1 VGFGAGHDSDL
12 AFVALLRAVEG
23 AEELI
28 MLRTLV
34 LAVFMVTWLAT
45 GIAAGIVVGRRR
57 HDHFPWWLLGVA
69 FGAMMVPLALD
80 RDRRE
85 QLTGRASSLP
95 ASPDRPVPALVGIDD
110 RRHAALVLTTTLDRR
125 NEEAQQP

>member
-12 AFVALLRAVEG
+12 AFVAVLRAVEG
-23 AEELI
+23 AGELI
-28 MLRTLV
+28 RLRTVV
-34 LAVFMVTWLAT
+34 LTVFMVAWLAT
-45 GIAAGIVVGRRR
+45 GIAAGIVMGRRR

-69 FGAMMVPLALD
+69 FGALMVPLALG

-85 QLTGRASSLP
+85 RLTGRASSLP
-95 ASPDRPVPALVGIDD
+95 ASQDQPVPALVGIDD

-125 NEEAQQP
+125 NEEAQRP

>member
-1 VGFGAGHDSDL
+1 
-12 AFVALLRAVEG
+12 
-23 AEELI
+23 

-34 LAVFMVTWLAT
+34 LAGFMVAWLAT
-45 GIAAGIVVGRRR
+45 GIAAGIVIGRRR

-69 FGAMMVPLALD
+69 FGALMVPLALV

-95 ASPDRPVPALVGIDD
+95 ASPDRPIPALLGIDD
-110 RRHAALVLTTTLDRR
+110 RLHAVLVLTTTSDRR
-125 NEEAQQP
+125 NEEAQQPSHWPV

>member
-1 VGFGAGHDSDL
+1 
-12 AFVALLRAVEG
+12 
-23 AEELI
+23 
-28 MLRTLV
+28 MLRTVV
-34 LAVFMVTWLAT
+34 LTVFMVAWLAT
-45 GIAAGIVVGRRR
+45 GIAAGIVMGRRR

-69 FGAMMVPLALD
+69 FGALMVPLALD

-85 QLTGRASSLP
+85 QLTDRREQLTGRASSPP
-95 ASPDRPVPALVGIDD
+95 ASLDRPVPALVGIDD

>member
-1 VGFGAGHDSDL
+1 
-12 AFVALLRAVEG
+12 
-23 AEELI
+23 

-34 LAVFMVTWLAT
+34 LAGFMVAWLAT
-45 GIAAGIVVGRRR
+45 GIAAGIVMGRRR
-57 HDHFPWWLLGVA
+57 HDRFPWWLLGVA
-69 FGAMMVPLALD
+69 FGALMVPLALV

-95 ASPDRPVPALVGIDD
+95 ASPDRPIPGLIGIDD

>member
-34 LAVFMVTWLAT
+34 LAVFMVAWLAT
-45 GIAAGIVVGRRR
+45 GIAAGIVMGRR

-69 FGAMMVPLALD
+69 FGALMVPLALD

-95 ASPDRPVPALVGIDD
+95 ASPDRPVPALVGIND